1 MQKNV
6 NRQIKLPSNR
16 KAIEMENKNLEY
28 IILYLIVGCATLFF
42 AAMARLFS
50 IVFGIDNFT
59 ANVIFFIAIGIAI
72 VVYLSIKVLL
82 ENVML
87 PWIGKTVLSMN
98 FFKKRIKVKKPIKQ
112 NSINQTENALR
123 TQLKPNLNEI
133 REAHLQTKIEEQK
146 KSRQVAI
153 LYTKTVFAP
162 YVSDDDLERL
172 CSFVEMYSVE
182 KNLDEIKPVKV
193 SSQLNTTDIYHFG
206 WNIWN
211 HFRISNQESIS
222 LFLKKVFANVLH
234 EVSDVETIKKKLR
247 IADTRCVIQL
257 NNNLNHQD

>member
-1 MQKNV
+1 M

-28 IILYLIVGCATLFF
+28 IILYLIVGCAALFF

-50 IVFGIDNFT
+50 IVLGIDNFT
-59 ANVIFFIAIGIAI
+59 ANVVFFIAIGIAV
-72 VVYLSIKVLL
+72 VVYLSIRVLL

-112 NSINQTENALR
+112 NLINKTENAFR

-133 REAHLQTKIEEQK
+133 REAHLQTKKEEQK
-146 KSRQVAI
+146 KSRQVAV

-172 CSFVEMYSVE
+172 CSFVEMYSVG
-182 KNLDEIKPVKV
+182 KDLGEIEAIKV

-211 HFRISNQESIS
+211 HFRISNQESIA
-222 LFLKKVFANVLH
+222 LFLKKVFAHVLY
-234 EVSDVETIKKKLR
+234 EVSDIETIKKKLK
-247 IADTRCVIQL
+247 IAETSCTIPL
-257 NNNLNHQD
+257 NNNLNHNN